1 MAATTSRTL
10 ELLSLLQSH
19 RHWTAN
25 ELVRRLGVSD
35 RTLRRDVERLREL
48 GYGIE
53 SMRGSAGGYR
63 LEAGTGLPPLLLSD
77 DEGVAIAVGLRS
89 QATAGLRGAEHTT
102 LSALAK
108 IEQVLPPALRRRID
122 ALASH
127 ATGTA
132 GAGGRGGAGRPTPE
146 IDSELLGLLAL
157 ACRDSER
164 LRFRYTDAAGEASAR
179 SIEPYRLVPVARRWY
194 LLAWDRDRDDWR
206 TFRLDRIS
214 EVFQT
219 RVQFEPREMTD
230 DEARTRVERAL
241 RWRSRSVTAR
251 VVVELPAPELTEYLG
266 WYGRDVVPDGP
277 TRCIWQLESDA
288 VENLFTALMW
298 LPRGAAYRVEGSP
311 DGARVPLG
319 AGGAVRGGRGRWSAC
334 DRPGALSA
342 PLRMTAAGRW
352 LTAWTS
358 HSWPGSVPSAAPT
371 PRRPSSG
378 AGHSASHSARTA
390 ATSTPS
396 SFPASTRSRSG
407 R

>member
-1 MAATTSRTL
+1 MAATTTRTL

-19 RHWTAN
+19 RHWSAR
-25 ELVRRLGVSD
+25 ELVDRLGVSE

-53 SMRGSAGGYR
+53 SMRGSTGGYR

-127 ATGTA
+127 ATVGTA
-132 GAGGRGGAGRPTPE
+132 GGSGSGRPTPE
-146 IDSELLGLLAL
+146 VDAELLGLLAL

-194 LLAWDRDRDDWR
+194 LLAWDRDRADWR
-206 TFRLDRIS
+206 TFRLDRMS

-219 RVQFEPREMTD
+219 RVRFDPIAMTD
-230 DEARTRVERAL
+230 DAARTRVERAL
-241 RWRSRSVTAR
+241 RWRSRSVAAR
-251 VVVELPAPELTEYLG
+251 VVVAMPAAELLEYLG

-277 TRCIWQLESDA
+277 DRCVWPLESDA
-288 VENLFTALMW
+288 VESLFTALMW
-298 LPRGAAYRVEGSP
+298 LPRGVAYRVEG
-311 DGARVPLG
+311 PLEVLEFLATQAERFAVA
-319 AGGAVRGGRGRWSAC
+319 AGGGSPAI
-334 DRPGALSA
+334 D
-342 PLRMTAAGRW
+342 TAR
-352 LTAWTS
+352 
-358 HSWPGSVPSAAPT
+358 
-371 PRRPSSG
+371 
-378 AGHSASHSARTA
+378 
-390 ATSTPS
+390 
-396 SFPASTRSRSG
+396 
-407 R
+407 

>member
-19 RHWTAN
+19 RHWSAR
-25 ELVRRLGVSD
+25 ELVGRLGVSE

-127 ATGTA
+127 ATVGA
-132 GAGGRGGAGRPTPE
+132 GAAGTGGRPTPE
-146 IDSELLGLLAL
+146 VDAELLGLLAL

-164 LRFRYTDAAGEASAR
+164 LRFRYTDAAGEASTR

-206 TFRLDRIS
+206 TFRLDRMS

-219 RVQFEPREMTD
+219 RVQFEPRPMSD

-241 RWRSRSVTAR
+241 RWRARSVRAR
-251 VVVELPAPELTEYLG
+251 VVIAMPAAELTDYLG

-277 TRCIWQLESDA
+277 AQCVWPLESDA
-288 VENLFTALMW
+288 VESLFLVLMW
-298 LPRGAAYRVEGSP
+298 LPRGIRYRVEAHADVLAFLAEQGERFS
-311 DGARVPLG
+311 
-319 AGGAVRGGRGRWSAC
+319 
-334 DRPGALSA
+334 
-342 PLRMTAAGRW
+342 
-352 LTAWTS
+352 
-358 HSWPGSVPSAAPT
+358 SAALAEDLNGP
-371 PRRPSSG
+371 
-378 AGHSASHSARTA
+378 
-390 ATSTPS
+390 
-396 SFPASTRSRSG
+396 
-407 R
+407 